1 MGKLKLY
8 REPRYADKIRSY
20 NVVVDGAVVSKIKER
35 ETFEFPLNSTGH
47 EIWLTIDWARSNKIT
62 CDGSSDVQLICRSNV
77 NPFFAL
83 FALLKP
89 RSWID
94 LRIA

>member
-20 NVVVDGAVVSKIKER
+20 NVVVDGTVVGKIKESQ
-35 ETFEFPLNSTGH
+35 TFEYALQNAEH
-47 EIWLTIDWARSNKIT
+47 EIWLTIDWARSNKMV
-62 CDGSSDVQLICRSNV
+62 CDGSKDIDLICRSNV

-83 FALLKP
+83 LSLLKP

-94 LRIA
+94 VRKA

>member
-20 NVVVDGAVVSKIKER
+20 NVVVDGNVVGKIKER
-35 ETFEFPLNSTGH
+35 ETFEYSLQNAVH
-47 EIWLTIDWARSNKIT
+47 EIWLTIDWARSNKMV
-62 CDGSSDVQLICRSNV
+62 CDGSKDIDLICRSNV

-83 FALLKP
+83 LSLLKP

-94 LRIA
+94 LRKA